1 MENDTIMKN
10 KNPRGFFDETF
21 RLEKL
26 SKQGDPLV
34 MLKEKINWEIFY
46 PTIESIFAKEKKGP
60 GGRTTI
66 RLSDDVQNTD
76 ITKVL

>member
-1 MENDTIMKN
+1 MKN

-21 RLEKL
+21 RLEKI

-34 MLKEKINWEIFY
+34 MLKEKIKWEIFY

-60 GGRTTI
+60 GGRPPYDYLMMFKI
-66 RLSDDVQNTD
+66 HLNFLSTCS
-76 ITKVL
+76 